1 MGEGPCSTT
10 NCPGTISTTNPCTF
24 TSRCVNKCFGNKT
37 FVSIPRGFFAILL
50 SHDGFFYQE
59 VLTMMQSEA
68 AIHVPTPGCRKHA
81 FLPERNG
88 RTEER
93 SLTISNSILER
104 SLLIGNNNG
113 GALWCWTA
121 LPLGARPILRKCGQT
136 LRKCRRYPHPVTRG
150 SCQEFLCTAP
160 VQTTHAP
167 QIGRAPPPPLVG
179 TRVVWVV

>member
-1 MGEGPCSTT
+1 MA
-10 NCPGTISTTNPCTF
+10 
-24 TSRCVNKCFGNKT
+24 VMH
-37 FVSIPRGFFAILL
+37 IPMP
-50 SHDGFFYQE
+50 DY
-59 VLTMMQSEA
+59 
-68 AIHVPTPGCRKHA
+68 RKHA

-167 QIGRAPPPPLVG
+167 QIRRAPLPPLVG
-179 TRVVWVV
+179 TWVVWQPLLPTLTRSLELRRLLYWDDVRSGCKCDGSVLPARGGVSK

>member
-1 MGEGPCSTT
+1 
-10 NCPGTISTTNPCTF
+10 
-24 TSRCVNKCFGNKT
+24 
-37 FVSIPRGFFAILL
+37 
-50 SHDGFFYQE
+50 
-59 VLTMMQSEA
+59 MMQSEA
-68 AIHVPTPGCRKHA
+68 VIHVPTPGCRKHA

-88 RTEER
+88 RTGGTLPNDLQIQ
-93 SLTISNSILER
+93 SWR

-167 QIGRAPPPPLVG
+167 QIRRAPLPPLVG
-179 TRVVWVV
+179 SSVVCVQTRSLLAHQNPTRICISFHVGFV